1 MHKTA
6 QNYIAE
12 FRRGVEFSGNDR
24 VAGIVI
30 KQRIVPGQLSLLT
43 KELSIGTPKVRENVV
58 KLLREIG
65 LELDSPSP
73 KKMRIIRDAAVI
85 RALVLQGFAKD
96 DEAASAAANVLIE
109 HCLPADL
116 AAFNDV
122 YAQSL
127 KVGMGDYLFV
137 AAKAK
142 ALQASQYVEKMAQ
155 SPSWQEHEEHLK
167 TVKIA
172 QAALG
177 NVSVES
183 EFIKDVLDA
192 AENPPPAPKNRFYD
206 VGEAKDGAQVA
217 SRMPYLGYIG
227 TKKSLQAA
235 CSFLRS
241 PLKTYV
247 VNSRER
253 SIRYD
258 ALDAILYN
266 FPDEGVLYNP
276 RTLAEWSAA
285 EQFCIEK
292 LGATFDGPTPDLPR
306 DVIYPRMR

>member
-1 MHKTA
+1 M
-6 QNYIAE
+6 
-12 FRRGVEFSGNDR
+12 
-24 VAGIVI
+24 
-30 KQRIVPGQLSLLT
+30 
-43 KELSIGTPKVRENVV
+43 
-58 KLLREIG
+58 
-65 LELDSPSP
+65 
-73 KKMRIIRDAAVI
+73 
-85 RALVLQGFAKD
+85 
-96 DEAASAAANVLIE
+96 
-109 HCLPADL
+109 
-116 AAFNDV
+116 
-122 YAQSL
+122 
-127 KVGMGDYLFV
+127 
-137 AAKAK
+137 
-142 ALQASQYVEKMAQ
+142 
-155 SPSWQEHEEHLK
+155 K

-177 NVSVES
+177 NVSVEN
-183 EFIKDVLDA
+183 EFIKDVRDA
-192 AENPPPAPKNRFYD
+192 AENLPPAPKNRFYD
-206 VGEAKDGAQVA
+206 VGDAKDGAQVA
-217 SRMPYLGYIG
+217 FRMPYLGYIG